1 MSKRQR
7 RVQRRRIM
15 NRKKNSD
22 VRVDHVEADSPGG
35 GSHSQQLRPRLSP
48 MFSTPLRFTH
58 CRKSSFT
65 LRSCP
70 CGWPLRWLGRVCRDR
85 ALLRQILL
93 FVGEK
98 PSVFSPLGPTADKT
112 AKDRPGTQECNQALG
127 YRRRSANRRGRKMLS
142 GPGA

>member
-7 RVQRRRIM
+7 RVQSRRIM

-22 VRVDHVEADSPGG
+22 VRMDHVEADSPGG

-65 LRSCP
+65 LRSYL
-70 CGWPLRWLGRVCRDR
+70 CGWALRWLGRVCRDR

-93 FVGEK
+93 IVGEK
-98 PSVFSPLGPTADKT
+98 PSVFSPLGPTAAKT
-112 AKDRPGTQECNQALG
+112 AKVARASRNATKRWDFGEGAP
-127 YRRRSANRRGRKMLS
+127 NRGVGRC
-142 GPGA
+142 